1 MSNFIFIYTT
11 FASKAEAQKLSRQ
24 LVKKKLAACV
34 NVWPIES
41 IYKWQGKIQEQQE
54 WAAIIK
60 TKRNYFSK
68 VEKFIT
74 TKHSYATPS
83 IIEIPVGRMSKKY
96 GDWLNSCFK

>member
-41 IYKWQGKIQEQQE
+41 I
-54 WAAIIK
+54 
-60 TKRNYFSK
+60 
-68 VEKFIT
+68 
-74 TKHSYATPS
+74 
-83 IIEIPVGRMSKKY
+83 
-96 GDWLNSCFK
+96 